1 MAVGITVDVAV
12 GIGAGGTVAVGS
24 TTTTDAAVGAN
35 VAVAT
40 SSAEQANGTTAIAA
54 ARAASRI
61 PANFIDRVIIR
72 TLSIIKTLNPHTNA
86 GKVMFGNRP
95 RIEIGTRILNRIE
108 TPHTFAGN
116 PIDRGDALRRDE
128 SEIAHLMRSDNT
140 QVLILAGLD
149 PLITNTDDT
158 AANLGWINYKTAH
171 QLVGTEPNLASFLGV
186 DDQGNP
192 LVAWNVKGSARHG
205 SDQIPDSESSRLG
218 LQLCDARESAMIISG
233 AETGILSQARANLG
247 WHSTHQFCARCGD
260 PTEMRR
266 GGLMRQCAGCNAQ
279 HFPRT
284 DPVIITVVTDGD
296 RCILGQSAGRLS
308 AMKMYSALAGFMD
321 HGESMEEAVRREVWE
336 EAGIRV
342 GRVQYHSTQPWP
354 FPSSLMIG
362 SHCEAL
368 TTDVDIDEFEMTDV
382 RWWDREEVLL
392 ALAEKNDDL
401 RVPGPIAIAHH
412 LIKAWATGKAGN
424 FRTS

>member
-1 MAVGITVDVAV
+1 
-12 GIGAGGTVAVGS
+12 
-24 TTTTDAAVGAN
+24 
-35 VAVAT
+35 
-40 SSAEQANGTTAIAA
+40 
-54 ARAASRI
+54 
-61 PANFIDRVIIR
+61 
-72 TLSIIKTLNPHTNA
+72 
-86 GKVMFGNRP
+86 MFGNQP

-128 SEIAHLMRSDNT
+128 AEIADLMRSDTT

-149 PLITNTDDT
+149 PLITNTNDT
-158 AANLGWINYKTAH
+158 TANLGWINYETARE
-171 QLVGTEPNLASFLGV
+171 LVGTEPNLASFLGV
-186 DDQGNP
+186 DEGGNP

-205 SDQIPDSESSRLG
+205 SDQIPDSESSKLG

-266 GGLMRQCAGCNAQ
+266 GGLMRQCTGCSGQ

-392 ALAEKNDDL
+392 ALDEKSENL

>member
-1 MAVGITVDVAV
+1 
-12 GIGAGGTVAVGS
+12 
-24 TTTTDAAVGAN
+24 
-35 VAVAT
+35 
-40 SSAEQANGTTAIAA
+40 
-54 ARAASRI
+54 
-61 PANFIDRVIIR
+61 
-72 TLSIIKTLNPHTNA
+72 
-86 GKVMFGNRP
+86 MFGYQP
-95 RIEIGTRILNRIE
+95 EISDGAHNLSQQE

-116 PIDRGDALRRDE
+116 PIDRADQLRRDE
-128 SEIAHLMRSDNT
+128 PEIHDLMHSPNAK
-140 QVLILAGLD
+140 VLILAGLD
-149 PLITNTDDT
+149 PLITTSSNPSTTLAWLPYCKAKEFVD
-158 AANLGWINYKTAH
+158 A
-171 QLVGTEPNLASFLGV
+171 EPNLSALLGV
-186 DDQGNP
+186 TPEGNP
-192 LVAWNVKGSARHG
+192 LVAWNLNGSARSG
-205 SDQIPDSESSRLG
+205 SDQLPQSNLD
-218 LQLCDARESAMIISG
+218 QLNLKICDARESAMLISG
-233 AETGILSQARANLG
+233 EETGILAQARANLG

-266 GGLMRQCAGCNAQ
+266 GGLMRECVGCNAQ

-284 DPVIITVVTDGD
+284 DPVIITVVTHDD

-362 SHCEAL
+362 SHSEAL
-368 TTDVDIDEFEMTDV
+368 TTDINKDDFEMTDV

-392 ALAEKNDDL
+392 ALAEKSENL

-412 LIKAWATGKAGN
+412 LIKAWATGQAGI
-424 FRTS
+424 FV

>member
-1 MAVGITVDVAV
+1 
-12 GIGAGGTVAVGS
+12 
-24 TTTTDAAVGAN
+24 
-35 VAVAT
+35 
-40 SSAEQANGTTAIAA
+40 
-54 ARAASRI
+54 
-61 PANFIDRVIIR
+61 
-72 TLSIIKTLNPHTNA
+72 
-86 GKVMFGNRP
+86 
-95 RIEIGTRILNRIE
+95 
-108 TPHTFAGN
+108 
-116 PIDRGDALRRDE
+116 
-128 SEIAHLMRSDNT
+128 
-140 QVLILAGLD
+140 
-149 PLITNTDDT
+149 
-158 AANLGWINYKTAH
+158 
-171 QLVGTEPNLASFLGV
+171 
-186 DDQGNP
+186 
-192 LVAWNVKGSARHG
+192 
-205 SDQIPDSESSRLG
+205 
-218 LQLCDARESAMIISG
+218 
-233 AETGILSQARANLG
+233 
-247 WHSTHQFCARCGD
+247 
-260 PTEMRR
+260 
-266 GGLMRQCAGCNAQ
+266 MRQCTGCNGE

-368 TTDVDIDEFEMTDV
+368 TTNVDMDDFEMTDV

-392 ALAEKNDDL
+392 ALAEKSELL

>member
-1 MAVGITVDVAV
+1 
-12 GIGAGGTVAVGS
+12 
-24 TTTTDAAVGAN
+24 
-35 VAVAT
+35 
-40 SSAEQANGTTAIAA
+40 
-54 ARAASRI
+54 
-61 PANFIDRVIIR
+61 
-72 TLSIIKTLNPHTNA
+72 
-86 GKVMFGNRP
+86 MFGNQP
-95 RIEIGTRILNRIE
+95 RIEIGARILNRIE

-128 SEIAHLMRSDNT
+128 SEIADLMSSDNAR
-140 QVLILAGLD
+140 VLILAGLD
-149 PLITNTDDT
+149 PLITDSNDT
-158 AANLGWINYKTAH
+158 TAKLGWLSHKNASV
-171 QLVGTEPNLASFLGV
+171 LVGKQPNLATFLGV
-186 DDQGNP
+186 DETGNP
-192 LVAWNVKGSARHG
+192 LVAWNIKGSARHG
-205 SDQIPDSESSRLG
+205 SDAIPESESSKLG

-233 AETGILSQARANLG
+233 AESGILSQARANLG

-266 GGLMRQCAGCNAQ
+266 GGLMRQCTGCNAE

-321 HGESMEEAVRREVWE
+321 HGESMEEAVRREVKE
-336 EAGIRV
+336 EAGITV
-342 GRVQYHSTQPWP
+342 GRVEYHSTQPWP

-368 TTDVDIDEFEMTDV
+368 TTNVDMDDFEMTDV
-382 RWWDREEVLL
+382 RWWDRDEVLL
-392 ALAEKNDDL
+392 ALAEKSEVL

>member
-1 MAVGITVDVAV
+1 
-12 GIGAGGTVAVGS
+12 
-24 TTTTDAAVGAN
+24 
-35 VAVAT
+35 
-40 SSAEQANGTTAIAA
+40 
-54 ARAASRI
+54 
-61 PANFIDRVIIR
+61 
-72 TLSIIKTLNPHTNA
+72 
-86 GKVMFGNRP
+86 MFGCQP
-95 RIEIGTRILNRIE
+95 EISDGTHNLSQQE

-116 PIDRGDALRRDE
+116 PIDRADQLRRDE
-128 SEIAHLMRSDNT
+128 SEIHDLMRSPNAK
-140 QVLILAGLD
+140 VLILAGLD
-149 PLITNTDDT
+149 PLITTSSNPSTT
-158 AANLGWINYKTAH
+158 LGWLPYGKAKEF
-171 QLVGTEPNLASFLGV
+171 VDAEPNISAFLGV
-186 DDQGNP
+186 TPEGDP
-192 LVAWNVKGSARHG
+192 LIAWNLNGSARNG
-205 SDQIPDSESSRLG
+205 SDQLPESDLD
-218 LQLCDARESAMIISG
+218 QLNLEICDARESAMLISG
-233 AETGILSQARANLG
+233 EETGILAQARANLG

-266 GGLMRQCAGCNAQ
+266 GGLMRECVGCNAQ

-284 DPVIITVVTDGD
+284 DPVIITVVTHRD

-362 SHCEAL
+362 SHSEAL
-368 TTDVDIDEFEMTDV
+368 TTDINKDDFEMTDV

-392 ALAEKNDDL
+392 ALAEKSENL

-412 LIKAWATGKAGN
+412 LIKAWANGQAGI
-424 FRTS
+424 FV